1 METFWSSTCIMIQAS
16 NEILPNMKVEDLV
29 LPFPKSPRT
38 LNSHVWLASYDR
50 IDFRKSW
57 TSKGHI
63 SQTVWP
69 ILMGFFPTS
78 HIWSPLS
85 KNINFMSQNFTNQ
98 NGIFWLFSFK
108 CKFDQELTFWYKHFS
123 NIWPIGTAQKCH
135 LECVCKLIF
144 FSTCGH
150 CLVAWIVRKVQLH
163 HAIHTCILA
172 MPCTHQNRVFRGHS
186 LSFRASFAA

>member
-1 METFWSSTCIMIQAS
+1 MPNTIMEEFEARSWISQNGNWACNWNLLKMESFDPQTYIVIQAS
-16 NEILPNMKVEDLV
+16 NEFLPNMKVEDLV

-63 SQTVWP
+63 SQTIWP
-69 ILMGFFPTS
+69 ILVGFFPTS

-85 KNINFMSQNFTNQ
+85 KNINFMSPNFTNQ
-98 NGIFWLFSFK
+98 NGIFWPISLK
-108 CKFDQELTFWYKHFS
+108 CKFDQCLTFWYKHFF

-135 LECVCKLIF
+135 LKHVCKLNYAV
-144 FSTCGH
+144 H
-150 CLVAWIVRKVQLH
+150 E
-163 HAIHTCILA
+163 AIL
-172 MPCTHQNRVFRGHS
+172 
-186 LSFRASFAA
+186 

>member
-1 METFWSSTCIMIQAS
+1 MPNTIMEEFEARSWISQNGNWACNWNLPKMESFDPQTYIVIQAS
-16 NEILPNMKVEDLV
+16 NEFLPNMKVEDLV

-69 ILMGFFPTS
+69 ILVGFFPTS

-98 NGIFWLFSFK
+98 NGIFWPFSFK
-108 CKFDQELTFWYKHFS
+108 FKVWPRVDFLTQTFF
-123 NIWPIGTAQKCH
+123 QH
-135 LECVCKLIF
+135 LANWD
-144 FSTCGH
+144 S
-150 CLVAWIVRKVQLH
+150 
-163 HAIHTCILA
+163 
-172 MPCTHQNRVFRGHS
+172 S
-186 LSFRASFAA
+186 